1 MLFRRLI
8 ALLRRTVGTDKL
20 LEHMDRIERTLAALT
35 VAIDDPESQAACT
48 EKASLPAL
56 VHRLVCRAGEDG
68 VLTCLMN
75 DLKLNIPSGMLLM
88 LRHCLHA
95 SLDQPLCYYVETNHL
110 KWMCARLGKGDVA
123 VDIGASGGL
132 LTAALAKT
140 VGPTGRVF
148 AFEPADRAFGILQK
162 MVLFNGLDNTVIEK
176 MAVGSTSG
184 TVKFSEYPFS
194 QEDGLAWRP
203 ETSTMFSPGVDT
215 RLAKTYDVPVTTVDE
230 YFGAN
235 PLRIKVIK
243 IDVEGFETDVVRG
256 ALRTIARDHPIFCI
270 DIHRRVDGGEGDTE
284 APIRALLAPHGY
296 QFEKLGHVLAAYT
309 QHSNVRLFSLRA
321 PVAAAHVGD
330 Q

>member
-1 MLFRRLI
+1 MLLRRMI
-8 ALLRRTVGTDKL
+8 ALLRRAVGTQRL
-20 LEHMDRIERTLAALT
+20 LEQMDRIEQTLAALAT
-35 VAIDDPESQAACT
+35 AIDDPESQAAVT
-48 EKASLPAL
+48 SRVGLPAL
-56 VHRLVCRAGEDG
+56 VHKMVCQAGEDG
-68 VLTCLMN
+68 VLTCRMN
-75 DLKLNIPSGMLLM
+75 DLKLNVPAGMLLM

-110 KWMCARLGKGDVA
+110 KWMCARLSKGDVA

-132 LTAALAKT
+132 LTAALAIT
-140 VGPTGRVF
+140 VGPSGQVF
-148 AFEPADRAFGILQK
+148 AFEPADRAYGILQK
-162 MVLFNGLDNTVIEK
+162 LVLFNDLGNTVIEK
-176 MAVGSTSG
+176 MAVGSASG

-194 QEDGLAWRP
+194 REDDLAWRP

-215 RLAKTYDVPVTTVDE
+215 RLANTYDVPVTTVDD
-230 YFGAN
+230 YFGGR

-256 ALRTIARDHPIFCI
+256 ALQTIERDHPIFCI
-270 DIHRRVDGGEGDTE
+270 DIHRRVDGGDGDTE

-309 QHSNVRLFSLRA
+309 QHPDLRLFSFRA